1 MILFVI
7 PVEVSIF
14 VIICIAATG
23 CVTALYSWIRISNER
38 KRLKESE
45 IILISDDA
53 WEGAFPHDIENLR
66 IWFRNKGIKEDSYL
80 GHFIRT
86 CWSTWVGGKPAS
98 LTELHNLVVRRER
111 NHKATRLSAGIA
123 GLLLVLGIIGTLSAV
138 KPVLEKF
145 QIQVAEQ
152 SVGPSQNQTEN
163 AADDQNTNDSRDA
176 ASVAKNADKVNSLI
190 KNLGGAF
197 SPSLWAL
204 IGTIF
209 VVTYRGFYSQ
219 ALYNFTLEL
228 DRFALNALIPR
239 YRTVP
244 ISEQFEDIKKSMS
257 RLAETITQRDSN
269 FENVVEKLDNLVNNI
284 SPSLLGLDGA
294 AKACMESVEALTKGS
309 ASITD
314 ALNQHLGAR
323 SSIHRA
329 IKGLDKTYSDV
340 ESWFKELATIS
351 ETINQSNTASK
362 KQINDAIKAIAGFLN
377 TSVKDFEA
385 DREKMVDAIDTL
397 KKDLIDIPE
406 QIKSASTGLTTQA
419 IKSAENVSQDLQ
431 KKFYERN
438 INFMDAVKTTIT
450 SEVRKFDKVS
460 ANISDQ
466 STKIEAS
473 IRSLNDIN
481 KDLKKNMEEVSFARV
496 NYNKDI
502 TAKDSLEIT
511 QNNSSLPNT
520 IETQK
525 IENSWRDDGLTIHH
539 ENELRIRNENSTPE
553 EIDNSFNDDDE
564 PFDNHN
570 SNLTD
575 TEYQQNEQIKNPI
588 TATHGSISIEAS
600 TIVLTELDAVQD
612 TSAETVRNS
621 GAIDENSDEEKP
633 NNHQKS
639 SDESTATQS
648 SRRFWWPRAKK

>member
-38 KRLKESE
+38 KRLKKSE

-209 VVTYRGFYSQ
+209 VVTCRGFYSQ

-284 SPSLLGLDGA
+284 SPSLMGLDGA
-294 AKACMESVEALTKGS
+294 AKSCMESVEALTKGS
-309 ASITD
+309 ASIAD

-466 STKIEAS
+466 STKIETS

-481 KDLKKNMEEVSFARV
+481 KDLKKNMEEASFARV

-553 EIDNSFNDDDE
+553 EIDNSFNDDE

-575 TEYQQNEQIKNPI
+575 TEYQQTEQIKNPI
-588 TATHGSISIEAS
+588 TATHGGISIEAS